1 MGVPA
6 NSGQQAIRVLLAIP
20 HARTRAAIK
29 SALEARGGVVVA
41 AEATS
46 PLNVVAVACAARVQ
60 VVLIDLAFLPTGTS
74 PTLAELVQALGGVH
88 VVTLGL
94 REAVPFARA
103 SLRAGAVAHL
113 ATDASPEEYR
123 QVIRRAA
130 T

>member
-1 MGVPA
+1 MSVPA

-29 SALEARGGVVVA
+29 SALEARGDVVVA
-41 AEATS
+41 AEAAS
-46 PLNVVAVACAARVQ
+46 PLNVVAVACAA
-60 VVLIDLAFLPTGTS
+60 
-74 PTLAELVQALGGVH
+74 LVQALGGVH

-130 T
+130 A

>member
-1 MGVPA
+1 MSVPA

-29 SALEARGGVVVA
+29 SALEARGDVVVA
-41 AEATS
+41 AEAAS
-46 PLNVVAVACAARVQ
+46 PLNVVAVACAALVQ
-60 VVLIDLAFLPTGTS
+60 VVLIDLAFLPAGTS
-74 PTLAELVQALGGVH
+74 PTLAELVKALGGVH

-130 T
+130 A

>member
-1 MGVPA
+1 MSVPA
-6 NSGQQAIRVLLAIP
+6 NSGQQATRVLLAIP
-20 HARTRAAIK
+20 HARTRAAIR
-29 SALEARGGVVVA
+29 SALEARGDVVVT
-41 AEATS
+41 AEAAS
-46 PLNVVAVACAARVQ
+46 PLQVVTAARAAQAQ
-60 VVLIDLAFLPTGTS
+60 VVLIDLALLPSGTS
-74 PTLAELVQALGGVH
+74 PTLTALVQALGGIH

-94 REAVPFARA
+94 RDAVAFARA